1 MHEFRKKSIKRTDY
15 LQTASAQPVF
25 KEKLC
30 DPKCVI
36 HKITKAG
43 ALVHNCFP
51 YGISFASTCLLG
63 TLHKQ
68 ISCFSGG
75 SRFNFLKVE
84 NPHSEV
90 QHCRSLQKICSLSR
104 VGYTFQENHSNSKKN
119 SFPHRALM
127 TRENE
132 SLAGRGSISCLRSSL
147 LTRRG

>member
-1 MHEFRKKSIKRTDY
+1 MNSEKKNIKRTDY

-68 ISCFSGG
+68 ISRFSRGP
-75 SRFNFLKVE
+75 RFNFLKVKH
-84 NPHSEV
+84 PRSEV

-104 VGYTFQENHSNSKKN
+104 VKDTPFKKITAIPRKTA
-119 SFPHRALM
+119 SRTEL
-127 TRENE
+127 
-132 SLAGRGSISCLRSSL
+132 
-147 LTRRG
+147 